1 MSLAA
6 VVLPAADFT
15 FGTMLRAGLTNGDWE
30 MTTGASPG
38 DTSQPNANAFPNGY
52 ASNYYTNGG
61 WHFFEIGFDG
71 IRGFIRLYDS
81 PAPTSG
87 AQSIST
93 SFAAP
98 SPPSANATWT
108 LNSYLRATMSGNSSN
123 GPYREVTVSNLTLGT
138 GLTVIAPVTST
149 SYSAS
154 QEGNAPAMQT
164 NMAPVSFQ
172 SNNAGG
178 SWLISGQVRFV
189 GLSAYVPSGASRS
202 QLQFGLTAS
211 SSEVPEPST
220 WLMCAGALAVVGWR
234 RRRR

>member
-1 MSLAA
+1 
-6 VVLPAADFT
+6 
-15 FGTMLRAGLTNGDWE
+15 
-30 MTTGASPG
+30 
-38 DTSQPNANAFPNGY
+38 
-52 ASNYYTNGG
+52 
-61 WHFFEIGFDG
+61 
-71 IRGFIRLYDS
+71 
-81 PAPTSG
+81 
-87 AQSIST
+87 
-93 SFAAP
+93 
-98 SPPSANATWT
+98 
-108 LNSYLRATMSGNSSN
+108 
-123 GPYREVTVSNLTLGT
+123 
-138 GLTVIAPVTST
+138 
-149 SYSAS
+149 
-154 QEGNAPAMQT
+154 MQT